1 MSQSGGHQSNDVPD
15 RDGRSCPPDTQKRL
29 VEATYVGLQREL
41 RAFLRGVLKDV
52 TLADD
57 ALQKVA
63 VSAIQSCEDVNPE
76 TVRGWLFRIALN
88 EARQLQRSQRR
99 DSEIRQKFSE
109 QVAETQSTWS
119 VQKTDWWTSSGL
131 LKDGFDTIIQKSMSR
146 LPDEHQTVIR
156 LRIYEGLS
164 FAEIAERL
172 GQPLGTVLTWMRRGL
187 SRLREDSGLRDL
199 WTE

>member
-63 VSAIQSCEDVNPE
+63 VSAIQSCENVNPE

>member
-1 MSQSGGHQSNDVPD
+1 MSQSGGHQSNDIPD
-15 RDGRSCPPDTQKRL
+15 RDGRSCPPDTQRRL
-29 VEATYVGLQREL
+29 VETTYVDLQREL

-63 VSAIQSCEDVNPE
+63 VSAIQSCQDVNPE

-99 DSEIRQKFSE
+99 DSENRQRFLK
-109 QVAETQSTWS
+109 QVAETQSTS
-119 VQKTDWWTSSGL
+119 SIQKTDWWTSSGL
-131 LKDGFDTIIQKSMSR
+131 LKDGFDTIIRKSMSR

>member
-1 MSQSGGHQSNDVPD
+1 MSQSGGHHSNDSPE
-15 RDGRSCPPDTQKRL
+15 RDDRSCPPDTHKRL
-29 VEATYVGLQREL
+29 VEMAFVRLEREL

-57 ALQKVA
+57 ALQRVA
-63 VSAIQSCEDVNPE
+63 ISAIQSCHEVNPE
-76 TVRGWLFRIALN
+76 TIRGWLFRIALN
-88 EARQLQRSQRR
+88 EARQLRR
-99 DSEIRQKFSE
+99 LYKRDIEVRQKFSE
-109 QVAETQSTWS
+109 QVAETSASWS
-119 VQKTDWWTSSGL
+119 VQKTDWWKSSGL
-131 LKDGFDTIIQKSMSR
+131 LRDGLEIMIQKSISR
-146 LPDEHQTVIR
+146 LPPEHQTVIR

-164 FAEIAERL
+164 FVEIADRL